1 MVPRQVSTTGR
12 LRRGTFPLHTAGLNH
27 LCILARDHGL
37 EYLWNEFESRIS
49 DLLLDNPAES
59 RVGVI
64 ISGSDQ
70 FEWATTPEEI
80 CTTAGKGKSRLL

>member
-1 MVPRQVSTTGR
+1 MVSRQVSPTGR
-12 LRRGTFPLHTAGLNH
+12 SRTGTLPLHTAGLNH
-27 LCILARDHGL
+27 LCLLARDHGL

-49 DLLLDNPAES
+49 DLFLDDPAES

-64 ISGSDQ
+64 ISGRDQ
-70 FEWATTPEEI
+70 LDWATTPEEI